1 MHPVLFHIGPVT
13 VYTYGFF
20 VALGFFVGIEVAR
33 REAHRLGQSPAVVGD
48 LCFFILIGA
57 IVGARLFY
65 VAVEWPVFLRH
76 PLDIFKIWEGGLVF
90 YGGFM
95 GAALIGL
102 WYIKNRQLPLWK
114 TMDILALGVPAGH
127 VLGRFGCFFAGCCYG
142 KPCHLPWCV
151 TFTDP
156 MSLAPRGIPLHPTQL
171 YAAAGNFLI
180 FCALWIFRKRKRF
193 DGQVFWVYLLLYAL
207 MRSFVECFRGDPRG
221 LFFHQSVSIAQIIGG
236 GVVVLALFML
246 RVKPGS
252 GPKGKAGRRG
262 A

>member
-13 VYTYGFF
+13 VYSYGLL
-20 VALGFFVGIEVAR
+20 VALGFFVGIEVAKLEAR
-33 REAHRLGQSPAVVGD
+33 RVGQSPAVVGD
-48 LCFFILIGA
+48 LCFFILLGA

-65 VAVEWPVFLRH
+65 VGVEWPFFLKH
-76 PLDIFKIWEGGLVF
+76 PLDVFKIWQGGLVF

-95 GAALIGL
+95 GAAAIG
-102 WYIKNRQLPLWK
+102 WWFIKSRRMPLWQ
-114 TMDILALGVPAGH
+114 TLDILAVGIPAGH
-127 VLGRFGCFFAGCCYG
+127 TLGRFGCFCAGCCYG
-142 KPCHLPWCV
+142 KPTHVPWAV

-180 FCALWIFRKRKRF
+180 FCCLWMFRKRKRF
-193 DGQVFWVYLLLYAL
+193 DGQLFWTYLLLYAL

-221 LFFHQSVSIAQIIGG
+221 LFFHQTVSIAQIISLP
-236 GVVVLALFML
+236 VAILAIAML
-246 RVKPGS
+246 WIKPGS
-252 GPKGKAGRRG
+252 GPKPGTGRKD